1 MLKNTKFKIGDKVYC
16 DFNKGYYILHSRY
29 DVVNN
34 KKHTVSWW
42 ARNFEDSTLPNLVLR
57 DSELTISST

>member
-16 DFNKGYYILHSRY
+16 DFNKGNYVLLSRY
-29 DVVNN
+29 DAVENR
-34 KKHTVSWW
+34 KQTVSWW
-42 ARNFEDSTLPNLVLR
+42 ARNFEDSTLPSLVLR